1 MRSPIRFLVLAAELA
16 LVAPV
21 MFAAV
26 NVGSSAWTWQ
36 NPLPQGNGLNSI
48 SCPTTA
54 VCFVVGDVGTILATT
69 NGGSTWTGE
78 ASPTTRT
85 LRGISCPN
93 TTTCYAVGDGGIILK
108 TGDGATWFQQ
118 PSGTAANL
126 NGISCP
132 SSSEC
137 MTVGAG
143 GTLLIT
149 TNSGATWLSDPP
161 GGATNLSAIFCETTT
176 ECYAAGSFVNTSIS
190 PSSIQAVW
198 ETTNAGLQ
206 WSPLFNACN
215 GCGPD
220 SLTNYFPFAGYGN
233 ITAISVA
240 PSAFTGEIDTPI
252 VMTDQGYIFA
262 YALRSC
268 QFYGCNPEFEK
279 FYWTGGDG
287 NVSGDP
293 PDPPFQLFPGLSGIS
308 LYGISCLAANPS
320 LTGFNAVCSVVG
332 NLNNPSYVFTV
343 GVGVDPTDGL
353 EPSGGIFM
361 EITSSPSP
369 SGTSGPLYSISCP
382 AAQCIAVG
390 SGGAITSNPSGG
402 TVWESQQS
410 VVTPNPLISTN
421 CPAEETCYSVG
432 WNGTI
437 LATTNGGA
445 SWTKQVSGVG
455 NNLQAIDC
463 PSVSTCFAVGDNVIL
478 ATTSSGSVWSQQ
490 SSGITQSLNAIHCP
504 TTTVCYAAGGVILST
519 TNGGST
525 WKPQEAPPS
534 GTVINGI
541 ACGSSTCIAV
551 GTGGVILTTSIGFV
565 AWTRESVLGSGGLP
579 INFTNPLSAITC
591 LSASACIAVG
601 SKGAILLST
610 NNGIS
615 WSLVASPTAQDL
627 TSISCLGATCY
638 AGTFEGQIISSFN
651 SGASW
656 GVEAQLDSNAEIV
669 SLGGFPPRANEASGI
684 EGLSCASS
692 SFSYRCLAVGSQG
705 TILTKVVI
713 TNFRLLGTGNLTPSD
728 GGSAVGEPTTFS
740 LTWTVPSPQVW
751 RDLKYLDLRLADDQ
765 SIGLWAR
772 FIPGNPSAL
781 ALLDGNGNIVSEGV
795 PSGAGMLDSPTATL
809 DLAHSSFEASG
820 PTSPTVT
827 VNFTVALKPSAAPGP
842 EARVYNTQILITN
855 VSGETSTPDNVGHWA
870 VRPNH

>member
-1 MRSPIRFLVLAAELA
+1 MRRPIHLFLIAAGLVLAA
-16 LVAPV
+16 PI
-21 MFAAV
+21 MQAAV
-26 NVGSSAWTWQ
+26 TVGSSSWTWQ
-36 NPLPQGNGLNSI
+36 NPMPQGNGLNSV
-48 SCPTTA
+48 SCPTAA
-54 VCFVVGDVGTILATT
+54 VCFAVGDFGTILATT
-69 NGGSTWTGE
+69 NSGSTWTGQ

-108 TGDGATWFQQ
+108 TGDGTTWFQQ
-118 PSGTAANL
+118 PSGTGANL

-137 MTVGAG
+137 MTVGTGA
-143 GTLLIT
+143 TLLIT
-149 TNSGATWLSDPP
+149 TNSGAAWLSDPP
-161 GGATNLSAIFCETTT
+161 GGATKLGAIFCETTT

-190 PSSIQAVW
+190 PGPIQAVW
-198 ETTNAGLQ
+198 QTTNAGLQ

-215 GCGPD
+215 GCLSGV
-220 SLTNYFPFAGYGN
+220 TNYTPFAGFGN
-233 ITAISVA
+233 ITAISVV
-240 PSAFTGEIDTPI
+240 PSQLGTLDTP
-252 VMTDQGYIFA
+252 VVATDQGYIFA
-262 YALRSC
+262 YAFYSC
-268 QFYGCNPEFEK
+268 DSDSLGRDGQPVCNPKFES
-279 FYWTGGDG
+279 FYWTGGDATG
-287 NVSGDP
+287 GAA
-293 PDPPFQLFPGLSGIS
+293 DPPFQLAPG
-308 LYGISCLAANPS
+308 LYGISCQATNIGLA
-320 LTGFNAVCSVVG
+320 GFDAVCSVVG
-332 NLNNPSYVFTV
+332 AFNYVFTV
-343 GVGVDPTDGL
+343 GVGVNPPSLLG
-353 EPSGGIFM
+353 PSGGIYI
-361 EITSSPSP
+361 ELSSSPSP
-369 SGTSGPLYSISCP
+369 SGTSSPLYSISCP

-390 SGGAITSNPSGG
+390 SAGAITSNNSGG
-402 TVWESQQS
+402 TVWESQQTA
-410 VVTPNPLISTN
+410 VTPNPLMATS
-421 CPAEETCYSVG
+421 CPADGTCYSVG

-445 SWTKQVSGVG
+445 SWTKQFSGVG

-490 SSGITQSLNAIHCP
+490 SSGTTQSLNAIHCP
-504 TTTVCYAAGGVILST
+504 SATVCYAAGGVILST

-534 GTVINGI
+534 GAVINGI

-579 INFTNPLSAITC
+579 INFTNALSAITC
-591 LSASACIAVG
+591 LSASTCIAVG
-601 SKGAILLST
+601 SRGAILLST
-610 NNGIS
+610 NNGVS
-615 WSLVASPTAQDL
+615 WSLVASPTTQDL

-656 GVEAQLDSNAEIV
+656 GIEAQIDPNANLVI
-669 SLGGFPPRANEASGI
+669 LGGFPPKGIEASGI

-705 TILTKVVI
+705 TILTKAVI
-713 TNFRLLGTGNLTPSD
+713 TNFSLLGTGNLTPSD

-740 LTWTVPSPQVW
+740 LTWTVPAPQVW

-765 SIGLWAR
+765 GIGLLAR

-795 PSGAGMLDSPTATL
+795 PGTAGILNSPTATL

-827 VNFTVALKPSAAPGP
+827 VNFTVALKASAAPGP
-842 EARVYNTQILITN
+842 GARVYDTQILITN
-855 VSGETSTPDNVGHWA
+855 ISGETSTPDNVGHWA